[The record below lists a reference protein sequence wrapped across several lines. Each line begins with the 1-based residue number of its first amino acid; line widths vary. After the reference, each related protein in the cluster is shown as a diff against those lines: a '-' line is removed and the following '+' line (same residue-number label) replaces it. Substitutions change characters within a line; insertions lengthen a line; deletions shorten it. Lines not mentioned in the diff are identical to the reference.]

1 MKTNTLLRIALAGT
15 AALLTHTT
23 FAQSWETVD
32 DFGHNPGFP
41 AQAHTAV
48 VDAQGNLF
56 VGGQAGDGTRTHA
69 LIERSSDQGAT
80 WTTIEDYVDS
90 TNWLTTFNAIGFDAA
105 HNIYTVGEG
114 TGSADYHLFVR
125 KSADGGATWSTIAQ
139 VPYNNPFMTPGNPCF
154 AVDSLGRLYVVAG
167 ANPALLLR
175 SSNGGA
181 TWTTGHPFSDGSTTK
196 GIVSTSA
203 GVFVAGSLA
212 GPWGTVRKST
222 DGGKTWV
229 TVDNYYGGG
238 SGFQGQLQSICADAQ
253 GNVYVGGFANITT
266 GRGKQAVTTSNWL
279 IRKGTNGGTRWQTI
293 AKFPVRSYV
302 PNLVNPL
309 YASALYNPVNALSF
323 DAFGNMFVA
332 GGITGSD
339 WVVLKSADQGVTWSV
354 ADAVADANQYTGG
367 NAWVIATDAV
377 GGVYVA
383 GYLGYSSATDAHG
396 QHWVVR
402 KQVGP

>member
-1 MKTNTLLRIALAGT
+1 MKNNMFMRLALAGT
-15 AALLTHTT
+15 TAFLTHTT

-41 AQAHTAV
+41 AFARTAV

-56 VGGQAGDGTRTHA
+56 VGGQAGDGTRMHA

-114 TGSADYHLFVR
+114 IGSTNYHLFVR
-125 KSADGGATWSTIAQ
+125 KSADNGVTWTTIAQ
-139 VPYNNPFMTPGNPCF
+139 VPYNNPFMTPGNPGF
-154 AVDSLGRLYVVAG
+154 AVDSLGRFYVVAG

-175 SSNGGA
+175 SSDGGA
-181 TWTTGHPFSDGSTTK
+181 TWTSGHPFSDGSTTK
-196 GIVSTSA
+196 GIVSTPA
-203 GVFVAGSLA
+203 GVFVAGTLA

-222 DGGKTWV
+222 DGGKTWA

-238 SGFQGQLQSICADAQ
+238 SGFQGQLLAICADAQ
-253 GNVYVGGFANITT
+253 GNVYVGGYADITT
-266 GRGKQAVTTSNWL
+266 GTGKKAVTTYNWL
-279 IRKGTNGGTRWQTI
+279 IRKGTNGGTHWQTI
-293 AKFPVRSYV
+293 ANFPVTSYV
-302 PNLVNPL
+302 PNQVNPL
-309 YASALYNPVNALSF
+309 SALSF
-323 DAFGNMFVA
+323 DAFGNMYAA
-332 GGITGSD
+332 GHIAGSN
-339 WVVLKSADQGVTWSV
+339 WVVLKSADLGVTWSV
-354 ADAVADANQYTGG
+354 ADAVVDANQYNGG
-367 NAWVIATDAV
+367 NASAIATDAV

-383 GYLGYSSATDAHG
+383 GFLGYSSATAAPG

-402 KQVGP
+402 KQVGL